1 MPLMKAAVVDNFS
14 NPPRYADF
22 PEPTP
27 ASGQNLITVTAA
39 GLSQLVKGQ
48 AAGRHYSSGSVFPFV
63 PGADGIGRL
72 GNSKSAGQRVYF
84 AFPAPPFG
92 AMAERTVVTAAQCIP
107 VPDDVDDVTAAAAA
121 NPGMASWAALV
132 ERAHF
137 VAGET
142 VLIHGATGTSGRLA
156 IQIAKHLGAKTVIAT
171 GRNAAS
177 IEPLAAL
184 GADIAI
190 ALDQPAEALT
200 QTLRSA
206 IKDNAVNVILDY
218 LWGPPAERLL
228 EAMSGHG
235 SGSGEPRIRYVQIG
249 SIAGK
254 TINFSAEVLRSTGLE
269 LLGSGLGSVSNAGL
283 LRSISGVLNA
293 IVPGKLQIEAEPVP
307 LSNVTEA
314 WTRASAERI
323 VFTP

>member
-1 MPLMKAAVVDNFS
+1 MPLMNAAVVDNFS

-22 PEPTP
+22 PDPTP
-27 ASGQNLITVTAA
+27 APGQNLITVTVA

-48 AAGRHYSSGSVFPFV
+48 AAGRHYSSGGVLPFV

-72 GNSKSAGQRVYF
+72 EDGQRVYF
-84 AFPAPPFG
+84 AFPTAPFG
-92 AMAERTVVTAAQCIP
+92 SMAERTVVAAAQCIP
-107 VPDDVDDVTAAAAA
+107 VPDNVDDVTAAAAA
-121 NPGMASWAALV
+121 NPGMSSWAALV

-137 VAGET
+137 VAGES

-156 IQIAKHLGAKTVIAT
+156 IQIARHLGAKTILAT
-171 GRNAAS
+171 SRNAAS
-177 IEPLAAL
+177 VEPLSAL
-184 GADIAI
+184 GADIVLP
-190 ALDQPAEALT
+190 LDQPADALT
-200 QTLRSA
+200 QTLRGA
-206 IKDNAVNVILDY
+206 IKDHAVNVILDY

-228 EAMSGHG
+228 EAISGHG

-254 TINFSAEVLRSTGLE
+254 TITFPAEALRSTGLE
-269 LLGSGLGSVSNAGL
+269 VLGSGLGSVSNAGL

-293 IVPGKLQIEAEPVP
+293 IVPGKFQIEAETVP
-307 LSNVTEA
+307 LADVTEA
-314 WTRASAERI
+314 WTRASAKRI